1 MVSRFFCPEPLPE
14 NGEIPLPELVSHH
27 ALRVLR
33 LADGAPLVLF
43 DGAGREV
50 AARLV
55 VRGKRGFAELGAWS
69 EPVRESPLELVL
81 VQALASADKMDWV
94 VQKAVELGASR
105 IVPVRAARSVL
116 KLSGERADKRVA
128 HWRQVAVAACE
139 QCGRNR
145 VPEVGDIVDL
155 AAHLDAGRDAAE
167 FVILDPHSG
176 VSPASLGAPH
186 RARHLLIG
194 PEGGFDE
201 AELAAC
207 RAAGARA
214 LHMGPRVLRTETAGL
229 AVLAAMQALWGDF

>member
-14 NGEIPLPELVSHH
+14 SGEIPLPEPVSHH

-33 LADGAPLVLF
+33 LPDDAPLVLF
-43 DGAGREV
+43 DGTGREV

-55 VRGKRGFAELGAWS
+55 VRGKRAFAELGAWS

-94 VQKAVELGASR
+94 MQKAVELGASR

-116 KLSGERADKRVA
+116 RLSGERAAKRVA

-145 VPEVGDIVDL
+145 VPEIGDIVDL
-155 AAHLDAGRDAAE
+155 AVHLSAGRDAVE
-167 FVILDPHSG
+167 FVILDPHAG
-176 VSPASLGAPH
+176 EPLTSLGAPQ

-201 AELAAC
+201 LELAAC

-214 LHMGPRVLRTETAGL
+214 LRMGPRVLRTETAGL
-229 AVLAAMQALWGDF
+229 AVLASMQALWGDL

>member
-1 MVSRFFCPEPLPE
+1 MVSRFFCPESLPE
-14 NGEIPLPELVSHH
+14 SGEIPLPEPVSHH
-27 ALRVLR
+27 AVRVLR
-33 LADGAPLVLF
+33 LPDGAPLVLF

-50 AARLV
+50 AARLI

-69 EPVRESPLELVL
+69 EPARESPLELVL

-116 KLSGERADKRVA
+116 KLAGERADKRVA

-145 VPEVGDIVDL
+145 VPEVGDILDL
-155 AAHLDAGRDAAE
+155 PAYLSAERDTAE
-167 FVILDPHSG
+167 FVILDPHAG
-176 VSPASLGAPH
+176 EPLASLGAPR
-186 RARHLLIG
+186 RACHLLIG

-201 AELAAC
+201 TELAAC

-214 LHMGPRVLRTETAGL
+214 LRMGPRVLRTETAGL
-229 AVLAAMQALWGDF
+229 AVLAAMQTLWGDF